1 MSVTVKICGI
11 TSVEDAVAVTD
22 AGADAIGLMFY
33 EDSPRHVTLEQ
44 AREIAAAVPPHVARV
59 GVFVNAETAFIQQA
73 VAECM
78 LNILQFH
85 GDETPEQCRGFPVM
99 TMKAFR
105 MRGPETLEQLPEYG
119 TDGFLLDAYVKDAL
133 GGTGETFNWGL
144 AVRAAEFGKP
154 IFLAGGLTPD
164 NVADAVQQVRPFGV
178 DVSSGVESAP
188 GKKDAD
194 AVWSLVA
201 AVRAAERLP
210 DA

>member
-1 MSVTVKICGI
+1 M
-11 TSVEDAVAVTD
+11 AVTD

-44 AREIAAAVPPHVARV
+44 ARELAAAVPPHVAR
-59 GVFVNAETAFIQQA
+59 

-85 GDETPEQCRGFPVM
+85 GDETPEQCLGFPVM